1 MGVVLD
7 VVSSEGGWQVRIT
20 LGRREF
26 FGETVYEH
34 KKDAMEAA
42 TDVAR
47 HLKFI
52 KINWERK
59 DK

>member
-7 VVSSEGGWQVRIT
+7 VVSSEGGWQVRIK

-26 FGETVYEH
+26 FGEIVYEH

-42 TDVAR
+42 TDVAVD
-47 HLKFI
+47 LDELEVA
-52 KINWERK
+52 WERT